1 MTIDNGSLIL
11 EKPGK
16 TSPALGS
23 LPIEENQFSSIMG
36 RDEIQGRLSRFFR
49 LTTWCEPNRVG
60 VHRLWPWKGR
70 DRRTG
75 MPLAAIPA
83 EPRLCGLPPRAPG
96 VGLLLAG
103 VGAACG
109 LDAVGPEPGDLG
121 DEGVQGGL
129 VEVGEPAAAAH
140 AVVGAYRKPRSG
152 KASEPRA
159 EATFSLRARTAYDGS
174 SSTG

>member
-1 MTIDNGSLIL
+1 MTIDNDSLIL

-49 LTTWCEPNRVG
+49 LTIWHELNRAG
-60 VHRLWPWKGR
+60 VSRPWPWKGR
-70 DRRTG
+70 DGRTA
-75 MPLAAIPA
+75 MLPAAIDGRA
-83 EPRLCGLPPRAPG
+83 EGGAAVPSHAPD
-96 VGLLLAG
+96 VEPLLAG
-103 VGAACG
+103 VGVACG

-121 DEGVQGGL
+121 DEGAQGGL

-140 AVVGAYRKPRSG
+140 AAAGAQLEAEVSCGRSLDDHWNKLG
-152 KASEPRA
+152 
-159 EATFSLRARTAYDGS
+159 
-174 SSTG
+174 

>member
-23 LPIEENQFSSIMG
+23 LPIEENQTPYTMG
-36 RDEIQGRLSRFFR
+36 RAEIQGRSNQFSR

-60 VHRLWPWKGR
+60 VYRPWPWKGR

-96 VGLLLAG
+96 IEPLLAG
-103 VGAACG
+103 VGVACG

-121 DEGVQGGL
+121 DEGVRGRL

-140 AVVGAYRKPRSG
+140 AAAGAQL
-152 KASEPRA
+152 EA
-159 EATFSLRARTAYDGS
+159 EASCGRSLDDHWNKPG
-174 SSTG
+174 